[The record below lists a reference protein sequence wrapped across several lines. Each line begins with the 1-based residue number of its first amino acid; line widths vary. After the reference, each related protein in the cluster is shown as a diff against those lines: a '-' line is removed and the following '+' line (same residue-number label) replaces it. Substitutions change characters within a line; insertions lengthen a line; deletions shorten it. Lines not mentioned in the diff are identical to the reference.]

1 MPIRHKPPQFD
12 PETLALRV
20 LAHIAMDETL
30 MPRFLTLSGLDIE
43 TLKAR
48 AADPALLGGVLD
60 FVLFDDS
67 LVLQLAEALEVKP
80 EAFAQARAR
89 LPGGRRGDG
98 E

>member
-1 MPIRHKPPQFD
+1 MPIRFRPPQFD

-30 MPRFLTLSGLDIE
+30 MPRFLTLSGLDLE

-67 LVLQLAEALEVKP
+67 LVLQLAETLEVKP
-80 EAFAQARAR
+80 EAFAQARER

>member
-48 AADPALLGGVLD
+48 GASFCTISALDWWRNGIAPRPVNLCCDLPILR
-60 FVLFDDS
+60 F
-67 LVLQLAEALEVKP
+67 
-80 EAFAQARAR
+80 ARAAR
-89 LPGGRRGDG
+89 WKGRCP
-98 E
+98 

>member
-1 MPIRHKPPQFD
+1 MPIRFRPPQFD

-30 MPRFLTLSGLDIE
+30 MPRFLTLSGLDLE

-67 LVLQLAEALEVKP
+67 LVLQLAETLEVKP
-80 EAFAQARAR
+80 EALAQARAR